1 MENGGN
7 ATMIQ
12 LIKKIDSSLLENQ
25 PIMEYLRQFKKYKI
39 VNEDIEADNGEINIF
54 SENELIRIIYIKIS
68 DGKWWSIY
76 RYHPDGTKY
85 EQIDSILLD
94 EVKENGYN
102 RIIKFSGHVEDD
114 NYSYITCSCFSYL
127 DNEFIRSWK
136 KTRVVPIQD
145 LYEIQYSKNMNLTEL
160 ICMTDYKSNN
170 IIRKEEQKDIK
181 TLVLKLEKL

>member
-1 MENGGN
+1 
-7 ATMIQ
+7 MIQ

-25 PIMEYLRQFKKYKI
+25 SIMEYLRQFKKYKI
-39 VNEDIEADNGEINIF
+39 VNEDIEADTGEINIF
-54 SENELIRIIYIKIS
+54 FENELIKIIYIKIS
-68 DGKWWSIY
+68 GGKWWSIY
-76 RYHPDGTKY
+76 RYHSDGTKY
-85 EQIDSILLD
+85 EQIDSILFD

-145 LYEIQYSKNMNLTEL
+145 LYGIQYSKDMNLTEL
-160 ICMTDYKSNN
+160 ICMTDNKSNN
-170 IIRKEEQKDIK
+170 IIKKEEQKDMK
-181 TLVLKLEKL
+181 TLVLKQEKL

>member
-7 ATMIQ
+7 AIMIQ

-25 PIMEYLRQFKKYKI
+25 SIMEYLRQFKKYKI
-39 VNEDIEADNGEINIF
+39 VNEDIEADTGEINIF
-54 SENELIRIIYIKIS
+54 FENELIKIIYIKIS
-68 DGKWWSIY
+68 GGKWWSIY
-76 RYHPDGTKY
+76 RYHSDGTKY
-85 EQIDSILLD
+85 EQIDSILFD

-145 LYEIQYSKNMNLTEL
+145 LYGIQYSKDMNLTEL
-160 ICMTDYKSNN
+160 ICMTDNKSNN
-170 IIRKEEQKDIK
+170 IIKKEEQKDMK
-181 TLVLKLEKL
+181 TLVLKQEKL